1 MQKLPA
7 IGAVVMAFLP
17 SIVAAD
23 YIETSWRIQDFTGDA
38 VFLDTSDV
46 IGELQVFE
54 GGFADGPLYQCDFAG
69 QYMTYSTYDT
79 AAFLANPAFSVFE
92 PVSAAIASN
101 STKVFVHR
109 VSCNGGGDDAARKVL
124 YPFVTVDNVGF
135 AWYPFEGG
143 VFSLVA
149 E

>member
-1 MQKLPA
+1 MQNML
-7 IGAVVMAFLP
+7 AVGVVALLP

-23 YIETSWRIQDFTGDA
+23 YIETSWRIENFTGDA
-38 VFLDTSDV
+38 AFLDASDV
-46 IGELQVFE
+46 IGQLQVFE

-69 QYMTYSTYDT
+69 QYMTYSTYET
-79 AAFLANPAFSVFE
+79 AAFLANPAFSAFE
-92 PVSAAIASN
+92 PVREAISRT

-109 VSCNGGGDDAARKVL
+109 ISCNGGGDDVARKVL
-124 YPFVTVDNVGF
+124 YPFVTVDNVGV

-143 VFSLVA
+143 VFSLVS